1 MDSIS
6 DYITLII
13 TGVGVIAFGWVG
25 LLTGTNKLLKQQ
37 NEEYKISN
45 AEMLIEIENLKKE
58 IAKMQTRLDSIQ
70 DLPLQR
76 IDETMKQMST
86 TLTQKA
92 MHVEENN
99 KMLKEIHE
107 KIK

>member
-1 MDSIS
+1 MNNIS

-13 TGVGVIAFGWVG
+13 TGVGVVAFGWVG

-37 NEEYKISN
+37 NEEYKIAN
-45 AEMLIEIENLKKE
+45 AEMLTEIENLKKE
-58 IAKMQTRLDSIQ
+58 IAKMQTRLDFIQ

-76 IDETMKQMST
+76 IDETMKQMSAI
-86 TLTQKA
+86 LDQKA
-92 MHVEENN
+92 MHVEENH
-99 KMLKEIHE
+99 KLLKELHA